1 MQLSGKGKY
10 FTHFFVPFV
19 DLHQYLNISKKRRY
33 LQTMYF
39 RSLRLPNMLL
49 DKYLK
54 SPVSEHHSAVNMLR
68 VYKYLRNLHRI
79 TFVLILHHFGQN

>member
-19 DLHQYLNISKKRRY
+19 HLHQYLKISKKRWY
-33 LQTMYF
+33 LQAMYF

-54 SPVSEHHSAVNMLR
+54 SPVSEHDSTVNMLR
-68 VYKYLRNLHRI
+68 VYKYL
-79 TFVLILHHFGQN
+79 